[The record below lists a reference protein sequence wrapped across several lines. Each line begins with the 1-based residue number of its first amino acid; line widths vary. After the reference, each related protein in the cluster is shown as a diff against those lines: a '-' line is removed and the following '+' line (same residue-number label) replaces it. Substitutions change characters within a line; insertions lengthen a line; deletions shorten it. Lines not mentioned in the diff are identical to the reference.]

1 MQKFGAQGQEPPFTT
16 RRGPISGGEY
26 LAAIAFGGPLGLASS
41 RPGCPGTHQS
51 ATCSQTFPAISKRP
65 YLLGGKE
72 AAGAVPWKPSSTR
85 SPVGKVPCPVLAFQ
99 PSPGPFV
106 APPGV
111 VGPARE

>member
-1 MQKFGAQGQEPPFTT
+1 MGRAPF
-16 RRGPISGGEY
+16 SGGAY

-72 AAGAVPWKPSSTR
+72 AAGQVPWQPSSTR
-85 SPVGKVPCPVLAFQ
+85 SPVGEVPCQGLVFQ
-99 PSPGPFV
+99 PSSGTSL
-106 APPGV
+106 APQVQLPPTRPP
-111 VGPARE
+111 PARPAERPGGK